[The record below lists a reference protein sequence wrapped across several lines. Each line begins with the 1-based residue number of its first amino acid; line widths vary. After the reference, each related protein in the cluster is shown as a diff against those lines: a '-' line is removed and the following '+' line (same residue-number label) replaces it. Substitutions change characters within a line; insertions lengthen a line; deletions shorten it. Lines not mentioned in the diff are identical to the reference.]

1 MRFIRIGLIAAVMAI
16 MLVGVSPTTQ
26 NAEAGDREK
35 PAKAPTVK
43 VDPKPEASD
52 SVEPGSD
59 AEPAE
64 EEKAFVVVTRP
75 IASTAK
81 EIQEKKYAGN
91 PVYGYSYNPL
101 GAAKYAVVKAG
112 KTPIAYFEV
121 RSTKVPVSEKGSEAR
136 KKAGAAQMVEVK
148 TLQVYIATDETL
160 KAEDLTPAEEL
171 APLSFSVCA
180 SIPAGWKAM
189 GEVEMYRG
197 PKSEK
202 NSAKDAWTLELNGE
216 EIPACGLVLNQLTQR
231 DPETKEMALEVVFRT
246 RLPHVPANPTRDA
259 AEAKKA
265 AAAKK

>member
-16 MLVGVSPTTQ
+16 MLVGVSPTTPV
-26 NAEAGDREK
+26 EAGDREK

-43 VDPKPEASD
+43 VDPEPESSD

-64 EEKAFVVVTRP
+64 ETFVVVTHA

-81 EIQEKKYAGN
+81 QIDEAKWAGK
-91 PVYGYSYNPL
+91 PVYGYSFNPL

-216 EIPACGLVLNQLTQR
+216 EIPACGLVLNQLQQR